1 MKIGVVLADDE
12 VLARQQLLQMLRMEP
27 DVEVLGECVTTY
39 ETIQLV
45 AAAKP
50 DVLFLDIGM
59 PGLDGIDIVNALTT
73 SNEAIVPQIVLT
85 TACDQFAI
93 RAFEIDAVDYL
104 LKPFTL
110 ERFRTVI
117 QHLRTSLMRGNAEVA
132 RELPDLSIRQPYAT
146 RIVCKSRG
154 RILFLPVSDILWF
167 EAAANYVR
175 ICTAE
180 APYFLRESMTRLEKR
195 LNPEEFLRVHQ
206 STIVN
211 LHYVKEVSRKP
222 DGHWA
227 VVMVDG
233 QRIAMSRT
241 CLARLRKHLHR

>member
-1 MKIGVVLADDE
+1 MKIRVVLADDE
-12 VLARQQLLQMLRMEP
+12 VLARQQLLQMLRVEP
-27 DVEVLGECVTTY
+27 DVEVLGECVSTH

-59 PGLDGIDIVNALTT
+59 PGLDGFDIANALTT
-73 SNEAIVPQIVLT
+73 ANDATVPLIVFM
-85 TACDQFAI
+85 TACDQFAKP
-93 RAFEIDAVDYL
+93 AFEINAVDHL

-110 ERFRTVI
+110 QSLRTVI
-117 QHLRTSLMRGNAEVA
+117 QHLRTSLIRGSPEVS
-132 RELPDLSIRQPYAT
+132 RGGPDLSIKQPYTT

-154 RILFLPVSDILWF
+154 RIFFVPVSDILRF
-167 EAAANYVR
+167 SAEANYVR

-180 APYFLRESMTRLEKR
+180 ASHLLRETTTRLEKR

-211 LHYVKEVSRKP
+211 LHYVKEVRREP
-222 DGHWA
+222 DGKWA

-233 QRIAMSRT
+233 QKIAMSRAYR
-241 CLARLRKHLHR
+241 ARLGEHLLR